1 MCFKRPFIS
10 FLAVEEVFDVNVAF
24 QVSDLLIT
32 ICDQILGCGTGRIGV
47 ADQDRVERGVFKP
60 VIQYNDRCQRAF
72 ELSGFFFIQLGCQK
86 QDTACRIGQK
96 LF

>member
-60 VIQYNDRCQRAF
+60 VPTRLSISTPSIRA
-72 ELSGFFFIQLGCQK
+72 EKKGVSETTCPLSL
-86 QDTACRIGQK
+86 
-96 LF
+96 

>member
-47 ADQDRVERGVFKP
+47 ADQDRVERGVFKMC
-60 VIQYNDRCQRAF
+60 IRDRIP
-72 ELSGFFFIQLGCQK
+72 S
-86 QDTACRIGQK
+86 
-96 LF
+96 